1 MDCRTLGFPALHYLP
16 WSLLRFMS
24 IESVQFYKHCSVTNA
39 ILFCPTFSFNC
50 LFICSCMVKRLLCP
64 FRSLPLFESKATLV
78 KKCYTIYRRRFSI
91 NERKKRFS
99 QFCSFMKNYYL
110 FKANPVS
117 IVLFPQKL
125 FSNRY
130 VFTCWYLRAL
140 CLSLFSACLSA
151 TSLCPHIS
159 PSSLFLLCICRWFLS
174 HYFCFYICLYLLL
187 LL

>member
-1 MDCRTLGFPALHYLP
+1 M
-16 WSLLRFMS
+16 
-24 IESVQFYKHCSVTNA
+24 TNA

-78 KKCYTIYRRRFSI
+78 KKCYTIHRRRFSI

-125 FSNRY
+125 FSNKY
-130 VFTCWYLRAL
+130 VCTYGYLRAL
-140 CLSLFSACLSA
+140 CLSLFSGRLSA
-151 TSLCPHIS
+151 SSLCPHIS
-159 PSSLFLLCICRWFLS
+159 PSSLFLVCICRWFLS

-187 LL
+187 LP